1 MAKSKT
7 DQVKV
12 AAQRLLELR
21 PPTRASRDKSLS
33 KKVRE
38 TASSLA
44 HSGRLHSKPEP
55 PKHRG
60 TKVVAGAALAGGAAY
75 AVRRR
80 RHGAGANTTA
90 ATDQPVPAPTPPL
103 AVAS

>member
-21 PPTRASRDKSLS
+21 PPTPHAREKKLH

-38 TASSLA
+38 TAASFA
-44 HSGRLHSKPEP
+44 HASGRLRSKPEP

-75 AVRRR
+75 AVRKR
-80 RHGAGANTTA
+80 RHGAGAYTTA

-103 AVAS
+103 AAA